1 MLIWGGFVSCL
12 QQKVVIKVAM
22 NGQKSRTKALKI
34 AVGVSGVE
42 SAALKGQEKDEI
54 EVTGEEIDVVAL
66 TFLLRKNV
74 GNAEVVC
81 VGAAEKKEQKKEE
94 KKEEQKNEPTVHAWH
109 SYPYEIGVTHYPIY
123 HYPEYT
129 DRPDSCPIM

>member
-54 EVTGEEIDVVAL
+54 
-66 TFLLRKNV
+66 
-74 GNAEVVC
+74 
-81 VGAAEKKEQKKEE
+81 
-94 KKEEQKNEPTVHAWH
+94 
-109 SYPYEIGVTHYPIY
+109 
-123 HYPEYT
+123 
-129 DRPDSCPIM
+129 